1 MDQKRVKFIPR
12 SKEVIAFNEEFR
24 FQLEIERSSRG
35 PSNWAPKL
43 EGMTTRCPP
52 LVLGK
57 QLSMQEFFSYHYQEI
72 SRERAI
78 ALDL

>member
-1 MDQKRVKFIPR
+1 MDPKRINFVPKSR
-12 SKEVIAFNEEFR
+12 DVVAFNEEFK

-52 LVLGK
+52 LV
-57 QLSMQEFFSYHYQEI
+57 
-72 SRERAI
+72 
-78 ALDL
+78 